1 MKRLLMII
9 AISAL
14 MCSQLLATPAERK
27 AIVANHANSVLCVE
41 VTMETSYSME
51 GSDEKDEQQS
61 NATGIVIDKS
71 GLLVVPLLMINPT
84 DVLKQM
90 MDSMGDSDPS
100 TKKML
105 ESVHVDVKK
114 IVVRLVD
121 GTELPAT
128 VLLKDDQTELAV
140 IKTASPFPDSV
151 KPIAVADGVSIDLGD
166 DLYCLSRLGST
177 SKFAPRVQGAY
188 ISAKITDP
196 KLRYV
201 IEGDMGDDGIPAF
214 TGDGKWAGVILTK
227 ITGRNDS
234 PYTQL
239 VPSAE
244 AAALIKKAQT
254 ASAK

>member
-14 MCSQLLATPAERK
+14 MCSQLLASPAERK
-27 AIVANHANSVLCVE
+27 AIVNQASSVLCVE
-41 VTMETSYSME
+41 VTMETSYSIE
-51 GSDEKDEQQS
+51 GSEDKDEQQS

-84 DVLKQM
+84 GVIKQM
-90 MDSMGDSDPS
+90 MEQMGDTDPS
-100 TKKML
+100 AKKML
-105 ESVHVDVKK
+105 ESMRVDVKK
-114 IVVRLVD
+114 IVVRLTD

-140 IKTASPFPDSV
+140 IKTASPFPDTV
-151 KPIAVADGVSIDLGD
+151 KPITVSDGVSVDLGD
-166 DLYCLSRLGST
+166 DLYCLSRLGSV
-177 SKFAPRVQGAY
+177 SNFAPRVQGAY

-201 IEGDMGDDGIPAF
+201 VEGNMSDEGIPAF

-227 ITGRNDS
+227 IAGRNDM

-239 VPSAE
+239 VPSTE
-244 AAALIKKAQT
+244 AAAFIKKAQT